1 VLTPRNSS
9 GQTPWVVV
17 SDVEFSGNVVA
28 HSGSAF
34 NLLGHDDTDPTGQLA
49 RIAIRDNLVFDI
61 AAETWGGAGVFAQIG
76 GEPRDIAFDHNTV
89 LHTGNIVTFY
99 SGSYVNGAGVRVT
112 GGAIAGFVFTNN
124 LMRHNAYGIFGTGQA
139 YGNGSI
145 TYYAPG
151 AVVQRNVMA
160 SDASPASRYPAGN
173 FFPTVSAFTSAFRNA
188 AAQDFRLVPDS
199 PYRAAGLD
207 GKDLGCDFAT
217 LPIWAPP
224 AAPTLLRI
232 RSN

>member
-1 VLTPRNSS
+1 
-9 GQTPWVVV
+9 VVV

-34 NLLGHDDTDPTGQLA
+34 NLLGHDDTDPSGQLA
-49 RIAIRDNLVFDI
+49 RVAIRDNLVYDI
-61 AAETWGGAGVFAQIG
+61 ASETWGGAGVFAQIG
-76 GEPRDIAFDHNTV
+76 GEPREVVFDHNTV
-89 LHTGNIVTFY
+89 LHNGNIVTFY
-99 SGSYVNGAGVRVT
+99 AGSFVDGSGARVT

-145 TYYAPG
+145 DYYAPG

-160 SDASPASRYPAGN
+160 TDGSPASRYPADN
-173 FFPTVSAFTSAFRNA
+173 FFPPVAAFTSTFRNA
-188 AAQDFRLVPDS
+188 AAQDYRLAPTS
-199 PYRAAGLD
+199 PYLGAGLD
-207 GKDLGCDFAT
+207 GKDLGCDYGA
-217 LPIWAPP
+217 LPIAAPP

-232 RSN
+232 R